1 MSTDDRQRAD
11 ALTRLGLREVAGAAR
26 LDADSLKTSVGGWF
40 GVVQSTLPTPVFV
53 ITYALTNQ
61 KFEAAFAAA
70 ALVVFFIV
78 FQLIRRKSVL
88 QALAGSLV
96 TAVAAFMVLRDG
108 GHPLD
113 FYVPGFYIDA
123 TYGSAFLISVLVR
136 WPILGFLVGVV
147 RGEPLRWRRNRK
159 VLQRSAL
166 STGLF
171 AALFATRLLV
181 QYPLYLA
188 KDLNG
193 IGIARV
199 AMGYPPYILCIWL
212 SWLLLRS
219 SLTNA
224 E

>member
-1 MSTDDRQRAD
+1 MTTDDKQRAD
-11 ALTRLGLREVAGAAR
+11 ALTRLGLREVGGKAR
-26 LDADSLKTSVGGWF
+26 LDADSLKASVGGWF

-61 KFEAAFAAA
+61 KLWAAISAA
-70 ALVVFFIV
+70 ALVLFFVV

-123 TYGSAFLISVLVR
+123 GYGAVFLISTLVR
-136 WPILGFLVGVV
+136 WPILGFLVGLV
-147 RGEPLRWRRNRK
+147 RGEPIKWQKNRK
-159 VLQRSAL
+159 VLQRSAIA
-166 STGLF
+166 TGLF
-171 AALFATRLLV
+171 AALFAARLLV

-219 SLTNA
+219 SLSKA